1 MNSSI
6 HKLFIL
12 FEKESN
18 LYQKLLSLIFD
29 ERSAL
34 IESDLEK
41 LNASGKEKEN
51 LYLKLRILDE
61 QCSQLLSQLA
71 RRIGCP
77 KSELT
82 VTRLSEELSAPHA
95 ERLTDCSRNLVSL
108 LERVQKANRHNRGLF
123 NHSLELI
130 RGSFNM
136 FNNLLASGPVYYRN
150 GDIQRSSCGGA
161 FLHNDI

>member
-6 HKLFIL
+6 HKLVIL
-12 FEKESN
+12 LEKEAS
-18 LYQKLLSLIFD
+18 LYQKLLSLIYD

-41 LNASGKEKEN
+41 LNAAGKEKEN

-71 RRIGCP
+71 RKVGCP
-77 KSELT
+77 KTELT
-82 VTRLSEELSAPHA
+82 VTRLSEVLSAPYA

-123 NHSLELI
+123 SHSMELI

-136 FNNLLASGPVYYRN
+136 FKNLLASGPIYYRN
-150 GDIQRSSCGGA
+150 GDIQRSNRGGA